1 MAAVRHDGPVRRRR
15 LPRRPA
21 LRAGLFC
28 VVLAAPLA
36 LGADLRDLPA
46 PIRVSVQGRP
56 TMVAA
61 GTTLGALLRELDL
74 APQPG
79 RLLSVTGRVL
89 DRRADPGRILVNGAP
104 ASPRTPLAGG
114 DSVAVVDGVDRV
126 EGTRRETRILPGRQL
141 HDPAFTLELSRLR
154 EIRTVGAVS
163 GELVGVRYEPLGGS
177 MRPRAVALTFDDG
190 PWPGTTLRIVRTLR
204 RMHVQATFFMVGYLM
219 ERYPEIV
226 ERVARAGMTIGTHSW
241 SHPWRVPFT
250 ELRPHRIE
258 TEVRRPAELL
268 AERFGIEAALFR
280 PPGGSFDPFVIRTAR
295 EAGMRVVHW
304 SVDPHDYRTDRP
316 AEIAREVLARV
327 RRGSIVL
334 LHDGGGDGEATLRAL
349 PRIIRG
355 IRRMGLDL
363 IAIPG

>member
-1 MAAVRHDGPVRRRR
+1 M
-15 LPRRPA
+15 L
-21 LRAGLFC
+21 
-28 VVLAAPLA
+28 
-36 LGADLRDLPA
+36 LGADLADLPA
-46 PIRVSVQGRP
+46 PLRISVQGRP

-61 GTTLGALLRELDL
+61 GTTVRALLRDL
-74 APQPG
+74 WIAPRPG

-89 DRRADPGRILVNGAP
+89 ERRADPGLVLLNGTP
-104 ASPRTPLAGG
+104 ADPDTRLATG
-114 DSVAVVDGVDRV
+114 DAIALADGVDRV

-141 HDPAFTLELSRLR
+141 HNPAFTLELSRLR
-154 EIRTVGAVS
+154 EIRTVGEIS
-163 GELVGVRYEPLGGS
+163 GETVDVRYRPLGGS
-177 MRPRAVALTFDDG
+177 VRPRAVALTFDDG

-204 RMHVQATFFMVGYLM
+204 RMRAPATFFMVGYLM

-241 SHPWRVPFT
+241 SHPWRVPFVK
-250 ELRPHRIE
+250 LRPHRIE

-268 AERFGIEAALFR
+268 AERFGIRPTLFR
-280 PPGGSFDPFVIRTAR
+280 PPGGSFDPSVIRVAR

-304 SVDPHDYRTDRP
+304 SVDPRDYRTGRP
-316 AEIAREVLARV
+316 AAIAREVLARV

-355 IRRMGLDL
+355 IRRMGLEL